1 MNFKN
6 GRTTDSVFTGVVAGI
21 VTTMRRYFTQPLLL
35 VLFLAVLAN
44 LHGCGGSVSEAENT
58 PREDDQIQTGEP
70 IPTPPSGPALSG
82 DELDQLPKVE
92 VGARQFA
99 DANVLVTLNGVV
111 EAAAGAEIVRTLW
124 VQTGGTPVRIA
135 DPTSTRTMIVVPD
148 VVDSAQLEFRL
159 LAEDSEGRVN
169 SAGTSVVVVPQPV
182 FARVIGTVVNEADG
196 VAVFRI
202 RLSAPATEQI
212 VMSYRTVEGTA
223 LVESDFW
230 SAEGVLT
237 FEAGDR
243 EMEVSVTLVDD
254 SEPEELETFSLQVSY
269 TLAGSAFSNSGVAVI
284 RNGIEPELDQV
295 IGFVDAGPIIILEG
309 ETYINPLDETLTPQG
324 QGGIFYISY
333 DATVATVDGNGQVT
347 GVAPGVATIEVRRA
361 ADDIYREA
369 TAFYLVE
376 VLPSNLLTQTIQ
388 FEESG
393 PLEVLIDGG
402 TTNVIADDPELA
414 PGSGAVSY
422 TSSDESVALVDG
434 TSGTV
439 VPVGPGTTTIT
450 ATKAADTEYASAT
463 ASYELTVS
471 LLPQEIAFLADSLTV
486 SVGLSGSVPLDTSI
500 TSPGTGAVAYTSS
513 DPSVATVDELGLVTG
528 VAEGT
533 ATITV
538 TKAADSLYGEASDSY
553 ALTVEQG
560 LLPQTVYFVEPD
572 LTLGLGQTRSNPLS
586 TASVLGSGAIT
597 YESDDPAVATV
608 DSAGLVTTGS
618 FPGFATI
625 TATVEPDLEYE
636 GSSASYVVAV
646 VEGTSPFLEA
656 YIKASNAEANDQ
668 FGGSVGNRGMDFDA
682 DTLIV
687 GAYFED
693 SVFQEPLVE
702 LDNSVTDAGAAYIYR
717 RDSAGQWLQEAFLKA
732 GTTEFGDGFGYDV
745 AIEGNVAVVGAPF
758 STGGEGAAYV
768 FRYDTNLSA
777 WSPPEEIISPVVIPT
792 SAPTGVPGFGSNV
805 AVSSDGN
812 VIAVSAALADQQ
824 ALPSVYVYRFNGDS
838 WQEDGILTGGN
849 TEPGDNFGA
858 SLAMEGDMI
867 IVGAPL
873 EDSALSG
880 INSGEG
886 SDNDAVD
893 SGAVYIFERVDTT
906 WTQTHYI
913 KHQSNAAGIQM
924 GGDVAIAGN
933 HLAIADNSEIN
944 GNGVGYRI
952 YERVDDGAWTQGTEI
967 YYGESIV
974 MEDDRLVIA
983 RVDGEVF
990 VNRLNQENQY
1000 TSINSIPAQTATN
1013 FAQTLAISGDVVVV
1027 GAPLDSTGA
1036 TGISSSIPT
1045 DETVP
1050 QSGAVQAYCIDAVNG
1065 CAPPG

>member
-6 GRTTDSVFTGVVAGI
+6 GQTTDSVVVK
-21 VTTMRRYFTQPLLL
+21 MRQYLTQRLLITL
-35 VLFLAVLAN
+35 CLAVLVN

-58 PREDDQIQTGEP
+58 PREDDQIETEEP

-99 DANVLVTLNGVV
+99 DANVLVTLNGIV

-196 VAVFRI
+196 VAVFRVV
-202 RLSAPATEQI
+202 LSSPATEQI

-230 SAEGVLT
+230 PAEGVLT
-237 FEAGDR
+237 FEAGDQ

-269 TLAGSAFSNSGVAVI
+269 AVAGSAFSNSGVAVI

-309 ETYINPLDETLTPQG
+309 DTYTNTLDETLTPQG

-347 GVAPGVATIEVRRA
+347 GLAPGVATIEVRRA

-388 FEESG
+388 FEEAG
-393 PLEVLIDGG
+393 PLDVLIDGAI
-402 TTNVIADDPELA
+402 TNVIVDDPELA

-422 TSSDESVALVDG
+422 TSSDETVALVDEA
-434 TSGTV
+434 SGTV
-439 VPVGPGTTTIT
+439 VPVGPGTATIT
-450 ATKAADTEYASAT
+450 ATKAADAEYASAT

-471 LLPQEIAFLADSLTV
+471 LLPQEIAFISDSLTV
-486 SVGLSGSVPLDTSI
+486 SVGLSGSIPLDTSI
-500 TSPGTGAVAYTSS
+500 TSPGTGAVTYTSS
-513 DPSVATVDELGLVTG
+513 DPSVATVDEFGLVTG
-528 VAEGT
+528 IAGGT

-538 TKAADSLYGEASDSY
+538 TKAADSLYDEASDSY

-572 LTLGLGQTRSNPLS
+572 LTLGLGQTRPNPLS

-597 YESDDPAVATV
+597 YESSDPAVATV
-608 DSAGLVTTGS
+608 DSAGAVTAGS

-636 GSSASYVVAV
+636 GSSASYEVAV
-646 VEGTSPFLEA
+646 LEGTAPFLEA

-693 SVFQEPLVE
+693 SVFQGTLVE
-702 LDNSVTDAGAAYIYR
+702 TDNSVTDAGAAYIFR
-717 RDSAGQWLQEAFLKA
+717 RDGFGQWIQEAFLKA
-732 GTTEFGDGFGYDV
+732 SSTTPSDGFGHDV
-745 AIEGNVAVVGAPF
+745 AVAGNVAVVGAPF
-758 STGGEGAAYV
+758 ALSGQGAVYV
-768 FRYDTNLSA
+768 FRYDPDA
-777 WSPPEEIISPVVIPT
+777 GGWSVPEEIVPPV
-792 SAPTGVPGFGSNV
+792 GVASFGSNV
-805 AVSSDGN
+805 VISDDGS
-812 VIAVSAALADQQ
+812 VIAASAPMVDQTPPP
-824 ALPSVYVYRFNGDS
+824 AVYVYRFNGDA
-838 WQEDGILTGGN
+838 WNEEGTLTGLNGEN
-849 TEPGDNFGA
+849 GDGFGEA
-858 SLAMEGDMI
+858 LAIEGDTI
-867 IVGAPL
+867 IVGAPR
-873 EDSALSG
+873 EDSAVSG
-880 INSGEG
+880 INSGDG
-886 SDNDAVD
+886 SDNDATD
-893 SGAVYIFERVDTT
+893 SGAAYVFELVDAA

-913 KHQSNAAGIQM
+913 KHQSNAPGIQM
-924 GGDVAIAGN
+924 GSDVAIDGN
-933 HLAIADNSEIN
+933 YLAIADSSEIN

-952 YERVDDGAWTQGTEI
+952 YVQGGDGAWTQGTQLI
-967 YYGESIV
+967 YGESVV
-974 MEDDRLVIA
+974 MKDDRLVIA

-990 VNRLNQENQY
+990 INRRNQENLY
-1000 TSINSIPAQTATN
+1000 TSINSIPAQTAN
-1013 FAQTLAISGDVVVV
+1013 FAQTLAISGDIVVV

-1036 TGISSSIPT
+1036 TGVSGFIPT
-1045 DETVP
+1045 DADAP
-1050 QSGAVQAYCIDAVNG
+1050 QSGAVQAYCIEVVNG
-1065 CAPPG
+1065 CTPQG